1 MNTQSLVLYDSAFGN
16 TAKIA
21 EAIASGLGTRV
32 VMAKDVPQETLRGLR
47 LLVLGSPTQGGTM
60 TPYLQQYCKDMPA
73 GLLQGVR
80 IAAFDTRLEEHK
92 QNAGLKMLMRV
103 IGYAAPKISSK
114 LISKGAGLVADPV
127 GFIVSGKEGPLKDG
141 ELDRAHVWGESLRRS

>member
-21 EAIASGLGTRV
+21 EAIASGLGTRA
-32 VMAKDVPQETLRGLR
+32 VMAKDMPQETLRGLQ

-73 GLLQGVR
+73 GLLKSVK
-80 IAAFDTRLEEHK
+80 IATFDTRLEGQE
-92 QNAGLKMLMRV
+92 QTAWLKLLMKV

-114 LISKGAGLVADPV
+114 LMSKGAELVTDPI

-141 ELDRAHVWGESLRRS
+141 ELDRAHIWGESLRFS